1 MPNVKSRL
9 FKEREAPIRAKKL
22 MSLARSRSLTGVAKK
37 YTSLVRRR
45 YQELIKRSGLVCHA
59 DRRCDD
65 RWGPLPVVPDCRF
78 FSGGANAILARF

>member
-9 FKEREAPIRAKKL
+9 LKEREAPISAEKL
-22 MSLARSRSLTGVAKK
+22 ISLERSRSLTGVAKK
-37 YTSLVRRR
+37 YTPLVRRR

-65 RWGPLPVVPDCRF
+65 RWGLLPAGP
-78 FSGGANAILARF
+78 